1 MNVEEQA
8 ISSASMRPLLSL
20 LRRYFYSRP
29 QLALSLVLV
38 LFLAV
43 TDLFCPWLVMQA
55 IDIIVGPY
63 EHNPETGG
71 IHAAFY
77 EILWVA
83 GALVVIVLVQYAT
96 HYLLAQIQNRLMYQ
110 GGAKLRTELYSR
122 LQAQAIVFYAR
133 RKLGN
138 LITNLVTD
146 VQMLQD
152 MTLELASD
160 IPFDACILGGL
171 LVAMFIINRTLALPV
186 FIFLTIV
193 FVLAVKIGRGG
204 WQNQERA
211 MNAAAAFT
219 SQVQESLGGMRV
231 IQSFGA
237 ASQEQAGIEAMANNH
252 ARELQEAGEVRA
264 TVTPFFGLSEY
275 TGILI
280 VLIIGGWCALHGT
293 LTAGGFV
300 AFLAYMEMAADPISR
315 IAELFPKA
323 LKAAVAAQRV
333 ERLLAETHLPD
344 TPTVATPR
352 NIAGEIRIKGL
363 SFTYPG
369 EKEALHDLNF
379 SVEPG
384 ERVAVVGPNGSGK
397 STLFDILLKLSAP
410 TEGTIEVDGID
421 LRSISKEEWCRVA
434 GVVPQDVLLLNRTI
448 AENIALGSA
457 KLGDV
462 QQAARLAGVYE
473 SIMRLPRGYD
483 TMPGERGVCLSGGE
497 RQRIAIARVF
507 LRDPRI
513 ILLDEPTAALD
524 LLSEAQI
531 LHPLCTLCTGR
542 TTFIVSHRAALL
554 ERVDKVLLLSE
565 GRQVAF
571 DTPGNIWRDW
581 VQYRALFPP
590 SWNGRAG
597 NQSVKQNGGPAMTV
611 KTISSCES
619 KGF

>member
-1 MNVEEQA
+1 MNVEEHTV
-8 ISSASMRPLLSL
+8 SSQSMRPLLSL
-20 LRRYFYSRP
+20 LCRYFFSRS
-29 QLALSLVLV
+29 QLALSFVLV
-38 LFLAV
+38 LFLAA
-43 TDLFCPWLVMQA
+43 TDLVCPWLVMQA
-55 IDIIVGPY
+55 IDIIVKPY
-63 EHNPETGG
+63 EHNLGTV
-71 IHAAFY
+71 AFY

-83 GALVVIVLVQYAT
+83 GALVVIVLVQYAAR
-96 HYLLAQIQNRLMYQ
+96 YLLVRIQNRLMYQ
-110 GGAKLRTELYSR
+110 GGAKLRAELYGR
-122 LQAQAIVFYAR
+122 LQAQTLAFYAR
-133 RKLGN
+133 RQMGN

-171 LVAMFIINRTLALPV
+171 LVAMFIINKTLALPV
-186 FIFLTIV
+186 LIFLMIV
-193 FVLAVKIGRGG
+193 FVLAVRIGRGG
-204 WQNQERA
+204 WKNQERA
-211 MNAAAAFT
+211 MNAVAAFT
-219 SQVQESLGGMRV
+219 SRVQESLGGMRA

-237 ASQEQAGIEAMANNH
+237 AAQEQASVEAMANNH
-252 ARELQEAGEVRA
+252 AQELQEAGEVRA

-315 IAELFPKA
+315 IAELLPKA

-333 ERLLAETHLPD
+333 EHLLAETQLSD
-344 TPTVATPR
+344 TPTVATSR

-363 SFTYPG
+363 SFTYLG
-369 EKEALHDLNF
+369 EKEALRDLNF
-379 SVEPG
+379 VVKPG

-410 TEGTIEVDGID
+410 TQGKIEVDGID
-421 LRSISKEEWCRVA
+421 LRGISKEEWCQIV

-457 KLGDV
+457 RLGDV

-473 SIMRLPRGYD
+473 TIMRLPRGYD
-483 TMPGERGVCLSGGE
+483 TLPGERGACLSGGE

-554 ERVDKVLLLSE
+554 EQVDKVLLLSE

-571 DTPGNIWRDW
+571 DTPANIWRDW

-590 SWNGRAG
+590 SWNGQDED
-597 NQSVKQNGGPAMTV
+597 QSVRQNGGPAMMA
-611 KTISSCES
+611 KTIGSCKS

>member
-1 MNVEEQA
+1 MNMEKHTILSQS
-8 ISSASMRPLLSL
+8 IRPLLSL
-20 LRRYFYSRP
+20 LRRYFFSRS
-29 QLALSLVLV
+29 QLAISFILV
-38 LFLAV
+38 LFLAA
-43 TDLFCPWLVMQA
+43 TDLVCPWLVMQA
-55 IDIIVGPY
+55 IDIIVKPY
-63 EHNPETGG
+63 EHNLGTTDTPAE
-71 IHAAFY
+71 FY

-83 GALVVIVLVQYAT
+83 GALVVIVLVQYAAR
-96 HYLLAQIQNRLMYQ
+96 YLLVRIQNRLMYQ
-110 GGAKLRTELYSR
+110 GGAKLRAELYSR
-122 LQAQAIVFYAR
+122 LQAQALAFYAR
-133 RKLGN
+133 RQLGN

-171 LVAMFIINRTLALPV
+171 LVAMFIINKTLALPV
-186 FIFLTIV
+186 IIFLMIV
-193 FVLAVKIGRGG
+193 FVLAVRIGRGG
-204 WQNQERA
+204 LKNQERA
-211 MNAAAAFT
+211 MDAAAAFT
-219 SQVQESLGGMRV
+219 SRVQESLGGMRV

-237 ASQEQAGIEAMANNH
+237 VAQEQAGVEAMANNH
-252 ARELQEAGEVRA
+252 AQELQEAGEVRA

-280 VLIIGGWCALHGT
+280 VLIIGGWCALRGT

-315 IAELFPKA
+315 IAEVFPKA
-323 LKAAVAAQRV
+323 LKAVVAAQRV
-333 ERLLAETHLPD
+333 ERLLAETQLLD
-344 TPTVATPR
+344 TPGVATPR
-352 NIAGEIRIKGL
+352 NIAGEIHVKGL

-369 EKEALHDLNF
+369 EKEALHNLNF
-379 SVEPG
+379 VVKPG

-397 STLFDILLKLSAP
+397 STLFDILLKLLVP
-410 TEGTIEVDGID
+410 TKGAIDVDGID
-421 LRSISKEEWCRVA
+421 LRGISKEEWCRIA

-448 AENIALGSA
+448 AENIALGLA
-457 KLGDV
+457 RLGDV
-462 QQAARLAGVYE
+462 QQAAQLAGVDE
-473 SIMRLPRGYD
+473 AIMRLPKGYD
-483 TMPGERGVCLSGGE
+483 TLPGERGVCLSGGE

-531 LHPLCTLCTGR
+531 LPPLSTLCTGR

-571 DTPGNIWRDW
+571 DTPENIWRAQ
-581 VQYRALFPP
+581 VQYQALFPP
-590 SWNGRAG
+590 SWNGQDKSRP
-597 NQSVKQNGGPAMTV
+597 VKQNEEPAVVV
-611 KTISSCES
+611 KVIGSCKN

>member
-1 MNVEEQA
+1 MNIEEHNAASQ
-8 ISSASMRPLLSL
+8 SMRPLWSL
-20 LRRYFYSRP
+20 LHRYFSSRW
-29 QLALSLVLV
+29 QLTISFVLV
-38 LFLAV
+38 LFLAA
-43 TDLFCPWLVMQA
+43 TDLICPWLVMQA
-55 IDIIVGPY
+55 IDIIVKPY
-63 EHNPETGG
+63 SLG
-71 IHAAFY
+71 INGDAAAFNN
-77 EILWVA
+77 ILRVA
-83 GALVVIVLVQYAT
+83 GALVVIVLVQYAAR
-96 HYLLAQIQNRLMYQ
+96 YLLVRIQNRLMYQ
-110 GGAKLRTELYSR
+110 GGAKLRAELYSR
-122 LQAQAIVFYAR
+122 LQAQALIFYAR
-133 RKLGN
+133 RQVGN

-171 LVAMFIINRTLALPV
+171 MAAMFFINKTLALPV
-186 FIFLTIV
+186 IIFLIIV
-193 FVLAVKIGRGG
+193 FVLALRIGRGG
-204 WQNQERA
+204 WKNQQQA

-219 SQVQESLGGMRV
+219 SKIQESLGSMRV

-237 ASQEQAGIEAMANNH
+237 AAQEQAGVEEMANNH
-252 ARELQEAGEVRA
+252 AQQLQEAGEVRA

-280 VLIIGGWCALHGT
+280 VLVIGGWCALHKT

-333 ERLLAETHLPD
+333 ERLLAETQLPD
-344 TPTVATPR
+344 TPVAATSR
-352 NIAGEIRIKGL
+352 SIAGEIRVKNL

-369 EKEALHDLNF
+369 EKEALHNLNF
-379 SVEPG
+379 VVEPG
-384 ERVAVVGPNGSGK
+384 QRIAVVGPNGSGK
-397 STLFDILLKLSAP
+397 STLFDILLKLAAP
-410 TEGTIEVDGID
+410 TGGTVEVDGIN
-421 LRSISKEEWCRVA
+421 LQGISREEWCRIT

-457 KLGDV
+457 GLPDV
-462 QQAARLAGVYE
+462 QQAARLAGVDGT
-473 SIMRLPRGYD
+473 IMRLPHGYD
-483 TMPGERGVCLSGGE
+483 TLPGERGVCLSGGE

-513 ILLDEPTAALD
+513 ILLDEPTSALD
-524 LLSEAQI
+524 LLSETQI
-531 LHPLCTLCTGR
+531 LPPLCGLCTGR

-554 ERVDKVLLLSE
+554 ELVDKVLLISE

-571 DTPGNIWRDW
+571 DTPGNVWRDC

-590 SWNGRAG
+590 SWSGLDKS
-597 NQSVKQNGGPAMTV
+597 QSVGQNGEPAIVTKV
-611 KTISSCES
+611 PYLAEPT
-619 KGF
+619 